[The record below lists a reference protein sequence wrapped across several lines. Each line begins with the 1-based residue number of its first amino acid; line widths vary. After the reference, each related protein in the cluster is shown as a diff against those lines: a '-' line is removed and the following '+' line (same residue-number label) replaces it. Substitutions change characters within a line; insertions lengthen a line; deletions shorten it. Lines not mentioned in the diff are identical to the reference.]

1 MIVVVR
7 RLIVELRNPINFD
20 APEARD
26 SVPTATDMQVK
37 RLWLPAWRAPC
48 PEPWGSRRSRRGLRG
63 MARYYY
69 PNVYSV
75 TAENLDPTTR
85 HPGRAAVPALGDLG
99 RDIQW

>member
-20 APEARD
+20 APAARD

-48 PEPWGSRRSRRGLRG
+48 PEPW
-63 MARYYY
+63 
-69 PNVYSV
+69 
-75 TAENLDPTTR
+75 
-85 HPGRAAVPALGDLG
+85 
-99 RDIQW
+99 